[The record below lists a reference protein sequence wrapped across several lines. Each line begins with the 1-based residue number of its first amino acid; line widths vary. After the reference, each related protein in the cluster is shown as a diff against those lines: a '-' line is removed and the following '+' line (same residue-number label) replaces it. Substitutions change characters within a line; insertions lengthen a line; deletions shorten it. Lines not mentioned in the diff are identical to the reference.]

1 MPRGPRGEKRPAWGG
16 SVPAAPDS
24 GGLPRRE
31 DASTSADRPAD
42 AQQTRTAADLGH
54 CRGRMLPTPV
64 FRLIR
69 KPRPRS
75 GQHQLHR
82 STARP
87 PDRHRKASPH
97 AFLSEPAVIGWGS
110 WPPLGLVPCLSMHDT
125 SLTRLPRL
133 PNAGSGQRFR
143 ECGQFPRSRT
153 PEAMAYAPRGSGVGS
168 LMSATEGTWDQI

>member
-1 MPRGPRGEKRPAWGG
+1 MPRGPARRK
-16 SVPAAPDS
+16 APGLGRFGAS
-24 GGLPRRE
+24 RTGYPGGLSRRE

-42 AQQTRTAADLGH
+42 AQQTRAAADLGH

-87 PDRHRKASPH
+87 PDWHRKASPH
-97 AFLSEPAVIGWGS
+97 AFLGEPAVVGWGS
-110 WPPLGLVPCLSMHDT
+110 GPPLVLVLCLSLHDT

-153 PEAMAYAPRGSGVGS
+153 LGSHGLCAAHVRYRG
-168 LMSATEGTWDQI
+168 